1 MALLSTF
8 EAGHSGLPHVRT
20 LCITPELTRHY
31 YHREDDQIKTS
42 CQILFAIP
50 RDSLTKFE
58 YGYKS
63 DSKCSMEP

>member
-1 MALLSTF
+1 MELSQDRLNMALLSTF

-31 YHREDDQIKTS
+31 YHREDDH
-42 CQILFAIP
+42 
-50 RDSLTKFE
+50 SLTKFE